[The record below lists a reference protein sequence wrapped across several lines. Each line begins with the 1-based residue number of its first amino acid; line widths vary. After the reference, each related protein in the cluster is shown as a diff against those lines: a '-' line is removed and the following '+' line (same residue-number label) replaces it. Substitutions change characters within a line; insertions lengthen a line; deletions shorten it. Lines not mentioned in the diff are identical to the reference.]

1 MNQIVKD
8 PIQKRIE
15 YISLALWA
23 SLCIVSFLIMGS
35 SFAQGVFFGG
45 AICLLNIQW
54 IYRHAKA
61 AVMLGPK
68 QSTFYMTSRY
78 IIRLSVTGFIIFA
91 LIAWVNVNIFALLIG
106 LSVVVLG
113 ITSYACFSYIFAGG
127 D

>member
-23 SLCIVSFLIMGS
+23 GLCIISFLTMGS

-54 IYRHAKA
+54 IYRHAKT
-61 AVMLGPK
+61 AVMLEPK
-68 QSTFYMTSRY
+68 RSTFYMTSRY
-78 IIRLSVTGFIIFA
+78 IIRLSVIGFIIFA
-91 LIAWVNVNIFALLIG
+91 LIAWVKVNIFALLIG